1 MKKATNTDL
10 SWSEDRLQQEIVMWF
25 HNSYPQYR
33 GLLFSV
39 PNGLMILNEKGEKN
53 WTMIK
58 RFKRTGMWSGVSDLI
73 LLFSGRAYLME
84 LKRPD
89 GKNGQS
95 KDQLDWQE
103 KVELQGFDYKL
114 FNDLLEMKEFITNIV
129 DGIKNKW

>member
-1 MKKATNTDL
+1 MKKSINKEYHP
-10 SWSEDRLQQEIVMWF
+10 WSEDRLQQEVVMWF

-39 PNGLMILNEKGEKN
+39 PNGLMILDEKGQKN

-73 LLFSGRAYLME
+73 LLFGGQAYLIE

-89 GKNGQS
+89 GRNGQS
-95 KDQLDWQE
+95 KDQVEWQLL
-103 KVELQGFDYKL
+103 VESQGFKYNV
-114 FNDLLEMKEFITNIV
+114 FNDLLEIKDFILNIV
-129 DGIKNKW
+129 GK